1 MVNFVP
7 WPVQSPSFPL
17 FFCSRRL
24 IKEMEEKQ
32 KCEKA
37 ELERMQQE
45 VASQRKE
52 SEQVQLRIRRQEESL
67 RRRSQDIESRL
78 RDLIAEKERFQVRLL
93 FRLLTVIIFYCHNDE
108 LLLLFRLIRS

>member
-1 MVNFVP
+1 MCVCVFH
-7 WPVQSPSFPL
+7 
-17 FFCSRRL
+17 RRL

-45 VASQRKE
+45 VESQRKE

-67 RRRSQDIESRL
+67 HKRSQDIESRM
-78 RDLIAEKERFQVRLL
+78 RDLLAEKERFQVCAAGGLVGCGHR
-93 FRLLTVIIFYCHNDE
+93 T
-108 LLLLFRLIRS
+108 

>member
-1 MVNFVP
+1 
-7 WPVQSPSFPL
+7 
-17 FFCSRRL
+17 
-24 IKEMEEKQ
+24 MEEKQ

-93 FRLLTVIIFYCHNDE
+93 FRLLT
-108 LLLLFRLIRS
+108 R